1 MVPSELGHR
10 AMVINATDR
19 RALLLQT
26 PTTPAHPAAP
36 AAGQLRLGRGR
47 GAFGQ
52 GRAEGRTGA
61 RRRASPP
68 AGHCQAAPGPA
79 RRGAGAPRSP
89 GRGGRR
95 RPTARAPG
103 AGPAASFRAQ
113 STSVLRYGGS
123 AGGAGGEGGVEKK
136 EEKNPR
142 RGTRQKHVFLSL
154 PLPGLAWPSAAE
166 GAPGPRRRGREPPLG
181 AATPDPPPDPPRRER
196 ELPATQHRRRLPAP
210 RAGLRGARGRGGGR
224 AAAGTAPRP
233 PSVSGRGGAG
243 RGWRRRWLADAPGG
257 GAEAGPEAG
266 TAPLRH

>member
-1 MVPSELGHR
+1 MVLCHTPVLSDPLQIVRSLGQGICHFIPRCMEPSELGHR

-123 AGGAGGEGGVEKK
+123 AGGAGGEGGVKK
-136 EEKNPR
+136 KRRKIPEEE
-142 RGTRQKHVFLSL
+142 
-154 PLPGLAWPSAAE
+154 PGRSTCSS
-166 GAPGPRRRGREPPLG
+166 RCRS
-181 AATPDPPPDPPRRER
+181 
-196 ELPATQHRRRLPAP
+196 PA
-210 RAGLRGARGRGGGR
+210 
-224 AAAGTAPRP
+224 
-233 PSVSGRGGAG
+233 
-243 RGWRRRWLADAPGG
+243 
-257 GAEAGPEAG
+257 
-266 TAPLRH
+266 